1 MNYNPVSDMSNLQ
14 TPVFYKQD
22 LADPHSCVGYNKF
35 AQPIAPAPLIRYNQM
50 RHEL

>member
-22 LADPHSCVGYNKF
+22 LADPHSCVSYNKF
-35 AQPIAPAPLIRYNQM
+35 FSTHRPSASYKVQSN
-50 RHEL
+50 ET